1 MTSFDGARLELL
13 GSAGAYDLITASRT
27 ALEAPV
33 GWATAETLTYTHPA
47 PTSVCGMML
56 ESLGASTPVARGRSA
71 TTAWRFACGDAAAR
85 NEALVAAALLA
96 EAGDDGG
103 LAASNRGG
111 YHSDRDALGDEAA
124 CLEELRALIAAAIAA
139 LPGKA
144 KGRREIVHS
153 WFNINRGDNHNAL
166 HDHRP
171 ALFSGVYYAA
181 APPGAAG
188 GELAFQL
195 DASAG
200 CSAAAP
206 GAGTCSYGVVEP
218 ADGVLVVFPGGLKH
232 AVFPMTAG
240 PRPRVSISFNVAP
253 T

>member
-96 EAGDDGG
+96 EAGGDGG

-111 YHSDRDALGDEAA
+111 YHSDRDALGAEAP
-124 CLEELRALIAAAIAA
+124 CLGELRALVAAAISA

-144 KGRREIVHS
+144 RGRREIVHS

-181 APPGAAG
+181 APRAGG

-195 DASAG
+195 DASLG

-232 AVFPMTAG
+232 AVFPMRAG
-240 PRPRVSISFNVAP
+240 PRPRVSIDRKSVV
-253 T
+253 

>member
-1 MTSFDGARLELL
+1 MYKRQ
-13 GSAGAYDLITASRT
+13 
-27 ALEAPV
+27 
-33 GWATAETLTYTHPA
+33 
-47 PTSVCGMML
+47 
-56 ESLGASTPVARGRSA
+56 
-71 TTAWRFACGDAAAR
+71 
-85 NEALVAAALLA
+85 
-96 EAGDDGG
+96 
-103 LAASNRGG
+103 
-111 YHSDRDALGDEAA
+111 
-124 CLEELRALIAAAIAA
+124 
-139 LPGKA
+139 
-144 KGRREIVHS
+144 
-153 WFNINRGDNHNAL
+153 DNHNAL

>member
-111 YHSDRDALGDEAA
+111 YHSDRDALGAEAP
-124 CLEELRALIAAAIAA
+124 CLGELRALVAAAISA

-144 KGRREIVHS
+144 RGRREIVHS

-181 APPGAAG
+181 APRAGG